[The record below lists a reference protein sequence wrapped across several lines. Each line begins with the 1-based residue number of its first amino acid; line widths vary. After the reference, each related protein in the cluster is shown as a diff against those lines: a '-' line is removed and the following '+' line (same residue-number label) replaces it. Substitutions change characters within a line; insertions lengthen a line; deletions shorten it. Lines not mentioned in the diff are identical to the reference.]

1 LIRAIRAKLNLT
13 QAQLADRLGVSFA
26 SVNRWEGGISQPQK
40 AARDAIQALAGQAG
54 LDDNAGPEPE
64 QAAAEITRRR
74 RSRATAKETAG
85 STRPMEQMLWDAAC
99 SIRGEKDAPK
109 FKDYLRR
116 SSAAAP
122 LSTGPRA
129 RRQRTSA
136 STSRKRFGRSSSTT
150 PRSRA

>member
-74 RSRATAKETAG
+74 RSRATAKEDCGLDPADG
-85 STRPMEQMLWDAAC
+85 ADALG
-99 SIRGEKDAPK
+99 RG
-109 FKDYLRR
+109 L
-116 SSAAAP
+116 
-122 LSTGPRA
+122 LHPR
-129 RRQRTSA
+129 
-136 STSRKRFGRSSSTT
+136 
-150 PRSRA
+150 